1 MCNVSKNCIDSILDA
16 MKANNHYYI
25 DYDKVIDYLS
35 HGGGAAA
42 LTKLYSEAPE

>member
-35 HGGGAAA
+35 HGGGGAA

>member
-1 MCNVSKNCIDSILDA
+1 MLAKIVSILYFDA

-35 HGGGAAA
+35 HGAATA
-42 LTKLYSEAPE
+42 LTKLYSETPE